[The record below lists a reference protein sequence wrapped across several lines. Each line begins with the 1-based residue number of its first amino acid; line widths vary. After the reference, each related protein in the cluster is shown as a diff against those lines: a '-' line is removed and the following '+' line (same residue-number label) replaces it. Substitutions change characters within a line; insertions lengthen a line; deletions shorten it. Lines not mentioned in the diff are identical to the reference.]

1 MKLPLLKQSFVE
13 VRVLSTIPDLFLV
26 ALMLHRF
33 GEWGTLWEK
42 YDLSAEGFQTVQIVT
57 KVWLYL
63 CSSLVWLFYFI
74 FFILNSVHLSGLVR
88 RETGFSDQ
96 QWELMYQVYFQMH
109 MIPDDMNMDVATVSS
124 SFCWPFILQY
134 RDVQKVA
141 YLKILLFGLC
151 KSCSVWFLVICKSVL
166 EYFWYK

>member
-74 FFILNSVHLSGLVR
+74 LFFYLKFCSSFWIGKKRNWIFRSAVR
-88 RETGFSDQ
+88 
-96 QWELMYQVYFQMH
+96 
-109 MIPDDMNMDVATVSS
+109 INVSS
-124 SFCWPFILQY
+124 VFPN
-134 RDVQKVA
+134 A
-141 YLKILLFGLC
+141 YDSRWYEYGCGYSELLILLTF
-151 KSCSVWFLVICKSVL
+151 
-166 EYFWYK
+166 YFAV

>member
-33 GEWGTLWEK
+33 GEWGTLRKIWFICRGIPNCADC
-42 YDLSAEGFQTVQIVT
+42 YQGLAVSLFI
-57 KVWLYL
+57 L
-63 CSSLVWLFYFI
+63 SLVILFY

-96 QWELMYQVYFQMH
+96 QWELMYQAYFQMH

-151 KSCSVWFLVICKSVL
+151 NSCSVWFLVICKSVL